1 MGHVVGA
8 GEVFWLGGSREVG
21 LRPRLVGSV
30 VTRASRPWLRSPNS
44 SATWWLGFVSRE
56 KMAGPRRTAEDD
68 ARLKGAQNL

>member
-1 MGHVVGA
+1 M
-8 GEVFWLGGSREVG
+8 FWLGGSREVG
-21 LRPRLVGSV
+21 LCPHLVGSV